1 MGEAIERDCRRP
13 IGSPAQWA
21 IVAVLAA
28 IAVFLAAELAF
39 LPSPASAQTG
49 SPSPSQAAGGVFAVA
64 GQVTRDSYGLYL
76 VDLRNDTICLYE
88 YVGDDR
94 RLWLRAART
103 FKYDRQLDSYNTEP
117 APAKIADLVSQA
129 RRLKDVEKT
138 PKP

>member
-1 MGEAIERDCRRP
+1 MTEALEGNCRRP
-13 IGSPAQWA
+13 IGSAAQWT

-39 LPSPASAQTG
+39 SPSPAGAQTG
-49 SPSPSQAAGGVFAVA
+49 SAEPPQAAGGVFAVA

-88 YVGDDR
+88 YVGGDR

-129 RRLKDVEKT
+129 RRLKEVEKT